1 MQIGMVG
8 LGRMGANLVRRLMRA
23 GHDCVVFDVNPDTV
37 KELQGEGATG
47 ASSLADLVARLGKP
61 RAVWVMVPA
70 GEITGKTV
78 SDLAAHMEPGDVVID
93 GGNSYYR
100 DDIARSGALS
110 ESGIHYVDA
119 GTSGGV
125 WGLERGYCLMI
136 GGQDQIVDRL
146 RPIFE
151 AIAPGVDA
159 APRTPGRDGTS
170 APSEHG
176 YLHCGPAGAGHFV
189 KMVHNGIE
197 YGVMAAYAEGLN
209 VLKNAN
215 AGTASRQ
222 ADAETAPLE
231 QPEYYRYDIDLA
243 EVAEVWR
250 RGSVIGSWLLDLTAA
265 ALLRSPTLD
274 EFSGQVSDSGEGR
287 WTAVAAVEEGV
298 PAPTLATALFS
309 RFGSRDLDHFAN
321 QVLSAMRKGF
331 GGHAER
337 PAG

>member
-23 GHDCVVFDVNPDTV
+23 GHDCVVFDVNPDAVT
-37 KELQGEGATG
+37 ELQGEGATG
-47 ASSLADLVARLGKP
+47 ASSLEDLVARLDTP

-78 SDLAAHMEPGDVVID
+78 RDLAGHMERDDVVID

-100 DDIARSGALS
+100 DDIARFEALS
-110 ESGIHYVDA
+110 KSGIHYLDV

-136 GGQDQIVDRL
+136 GGSDQIVDRL
-146 RPIFE
+146 RPVFE
-151 AIAPGVDA
+151 AIASGVDA
-159 APRTPGRDGTS
+159 APRTPGREGTP

-176 YLHCGPAGAGHFV
+176 YLYCGPAGAGHFV

-197 YGVMAAYAEGLN
+197 YGAMAAYAEGLN
-209 VLKNAN
+209 ILRNAN

-231 QPEYYRYDIDLA
+231 QPENYRYDIDLA

-265 ALLRSPTLD
+265 ALLQSPTLG
-274 EFSGQVSDSGEGR
+274 EFSGTVSDSGEGR